1 MAQQTLYLGCHL
13 SNAKGYAAAG
23 RVALSIGANT
33 FQFFTRNPRGGG
45 AKAID
50 PDDAEALNALCR
62 EHQFSTLVAH
72 APYTLNPCSADAK
85 VRDFAYRCLGEDIA
99 RMENFPNQVYNLH
112 PGSHVG
118 QGIESGIRQTVSL
131 INEILTPRQSTTVL
145 FETMSGGGS
154 EIGGRFEQIAA
165 LISGTRLQD
174 KIGVCL
180 DTCHVF
186 AAGYD
191 IKHDLDGV
199 LEAIGLGGDD
209 NAGARL
215 TVLRAIDKLDKFD
228 LIVLDDLSYVRKDQ
242 VETSALFELIAHRYE
257 RHSLAITANQPFSAW
272 DNVFPDPAMTVAA
285 IDRLVHHA
293 EVLTLAGDSY
303 RTRARRELLAKERNN

>member
-1 MAQQTLYLGCHL
+1 MEQQTLYLGCHL

-50 PDDAEALNALCR
+50 PDDAGALNTLCR
-62 EHQFSTLVAH
+62 ENQFGTLVAH
-72 APYTLNPCSADAK
+72 APYTLNPCSTDAK

-118 QGIESGIRQTVSL
+118 QGIEVGIRQTVDL
-131 INEILTPRQSTTVL
+131 INDILTPEQSTTVL

-191 IKHDLDGV
+191 IKNDLDGV
-199 LEAIGLGGDD
+199 LESFDRIVGLRWLKALHLNDSLFDLGYGKDRHARIGEGFIGLD
-209 NAGARL
+209 A
-215 TVLRAIDKLDKFD
+215 LRAIAHHEAFRGLPMI
-228 LIVLDDLSYVRKDQ
+228 L
-242 VETSALFELIAHRYE
+242 ETPNEPPEHGDEI
-257 RHSLAITANQPFSAW
+257 
-272 DNVFPDPAMTVAA
+272 
-285 IDRLVHHA
+285 RLLRV
-293 EVLTLAGDSY
+293 
-303 RTRARRELLAKERNN
+303 

>member
-50 PDDAEALNALCR
+50 PDDAKALNALCR
-62 EHQFSTLVAH
+62 EHQFGALVAH
-72 APYTLNPCSADAK
+72 APYTLNPCSAEAK

-199 LEAIGLGGDD
+199 LEAFDRIVGLRWLKALHINDSLFDLSCGKDRHARIGEGFIGLDALRTIAHHEAFRGLPMILETPNEPPEHGDEI
-209 NAGARL
+209 RL
-215 TVLRAIDKLDKFD
+215 LRA
-228 LIVLDDLSYVRKDQ
+228 
-242 VETSALFELIAHRYE
+242 
-257 RHSLAITANQPFSAW
+257 
-272 DNVFPDPAMTVAA
+272 
-285 IDRLVHHA
+285 
-293 EVLTLAGDSY
+293 
-303 RTRARRELLAKERNN
+303 

>member
-1 MAQQTLYLGCHL
+1 MEQQTLFLGCHL

-23 RVALSIGANT
+23 HVALSIGANT
-33 FQFFTRNPRGGG
+33 FQFFTRNPRGGS
-45 AKAID
+45 AKAIN
-50 PDDAEALNALCR
+50 PDDAEALNTLCR
-62 EHQFSTLVAH
+62 EHQFGTLVAH
-72 APYTLNPCSADAK
+72 APYTLNPCSADAN

-118 QGIESGIRQTVSL
+118 QGIESGIRQTVNL
-131 INEILTPRQSTTVL
+131 INEILTPRQSTTIL

-191 IKHDLDGV
+191 VKNDLDGV
-199 LEAIGLGGDD
+199 LEAFDRIVGLRWLKALHINDSLFDLGNGKDRHARIGEGFIGLDALHAIAHHEAFRGMPMILETPNEPQEHGDEI
-209 NAGARL
+209 RL
-215 TVLRAIDKLDKFD
+215 LRA
-228 LIVLDDLSYVRKDQ
+228 
-242 VETSALFELIAHRYE
+242 
-257 RHSLAITANQPFSAW
+257 
-272 DNVFPDPAMTVAA
+272 
-285 IDRLVHHA
+285 
-293 EVLTLAGDSY
+293 
-303 RTRARRELLAKERNN
+303 

>member
-1 MAQQTLYLGCHL
+1 MESTSLYLGCHL

-50 PDDAEALNALCR
+50 PKDAETLNTLCR
-62 EHQFSTLVAH
+62 ENRFGTLVAH
-72 APYTLNPCSADAK
+72 APYTLNPCSADGK

-99 RMENFPNQVYNLH
+99 RMEYFPNQVYNLH

-118 QGIESGIRQTVSL
+118 QGIAAGIRLTVSL
-131 INEILTPRQSTTVL
+131 INEILTPEQSTTVL

-154 EIGGRFEQIAA
+154 EIGGRFEQIAE
-165 LISGTRLQD
+165 LISGTARQD

-191 IKHDLDGV
+191 VRNDLDGV
-199 LEAIGLGGDD
+199 LEAFDKIVGLRWLKALHLNDSLFDLGSGKDRHARIGEGFIGLDAMRRIAQHEAFRGLPMILETPNEPPEHRDEIK
-209 NAGARL
+209 L
-215 TVLRAIDKLDKFD
+215 LRA
-228 LIVLDDLSYVRKDQ
+228 
-242 VETSALFELIAHRYE
+242 
-257 RHSLAITANQPFSAW
+257 
-272 DNVFPDPAMTVAA
+272 
-285 IDRLVHHA
+285 
-293 EVLTLAGDSY
+293 
-303 RTRARRELLAKERNN
+303 

>member
-1 MAQQTLYLGCHL
+1 MESSELYLGCHL

-33 FQFFTRNPRGGG
+33 FQFFTRNPRGGS

-50 PDDAEALNALCR
+50 PEDAEALNTLCR
-62 EHQFSTLVAH
+62 ENRFGSLVAH

-99 RMENFPNQVYNLH
+99 RMEYFPNQVYNLH

-118 QGIESGIRQTVSL
+118 QGIAAGVHQTVSL
-131 INEILTPRQSTTVL
+131 INEILSPEQSTTVL

-154 EIGGRFEQIAA
+154 EIGGRFEEIAE
-165 LISGTRLQD
+165 LISGTARQD

-191 IKHDLDGV
+191 VKNDLDGV
-199 LEAIGLGGDD
+199 LAAFDKIVGLRWLKALHLNDSLFDLGCGKDRHARIGEGFIGLEAMRTIAHHEAFRGLPMILETPNEPPEHGDEIK
-209 NAGARL
+209 L
-215 TVLRAIDKLDKFD
+215 LRA
-228 LIVLDDLSYVRKDQ
+228 
-242 VETSALFELIAHRYE
+242 
-257 RHSLAITANQPFSAW
+257 
-272 DNVFPDPAMTVAA
+272 
-285 IDRLVHHA
+285 
-293 EVLTLAGDSY
+293 
-303 RTRARRELLAKERNN
+303 

>member
-1 MAQQTLYLGCHL
+1 MESSELYLGCHL

-33 FQFFTRNPRGGG
+33 FQFFTRNPRGGS

-50 PDDAEALNALCR
+50 PEDAEALNTLCR
-62 EHQFSTLVAH
+62 ENRFGSLVAH

-99 RMENFPNQVYNLH
+99 RMEYFPNQVYNLH

-118 QGIESGIRQTVSL
+118 QGIAAGIDQTVSL
-131 INEILTPRQSTTVL
+131 INEILSPEQSTMVL

-154 EIGGRFEQIAA
+154 EIGGRFEEIAE
-165 LISGTRLQD
+165 LISGTARQD

-191 IKHDLDGV
+191 VKNDLDGV
-199 LEAIGLGGDD
+199 LAAFDKIVGLRWLKALHLNDSLFDLGCGKDRHARIGEGFIGLEAMRTIVHHEAFRGLPMILETPNEPPEHEDEIK
-209 NAGARL
+209 L
-215 TVLRAIDKLDKFD
+215 LRA
-228 LIVLDDLSYVRKDQ
+228 
-242 VETSALFELIAHRYE
+242 
-257 RHSLAITANQPFSAW
+257 
-272 DNVFPDPAMTVAA
+272 
-285 IDRLVHHA
+285 
-293 EVLTLAGDSY
+293 
-303 RTRARRELLAKERNN
+303 

>member
-1 MAQQTLYLGCHL
+1 MEQSTLYLGCHL
-13 SNAKGYAAAG
+13 SNAKGYATAG

-50 PDDAEALNALCR
+50 PEDAEALNVLCR
-62 EHQFSTLVAH
+62 ENRFGMLVAH

-99 RMENFPNQVYNLH
+99 RMEYFPNQVYNLH

-118 QGIESGIRQTVSL
+118 QGIAAGIRLTVSL
-131 INEILTPRQSTTVL
+131 INEILTPEQSTTVL

-154 EIGGRFEQIAA
+154 EIGGRFEQIAE
-165 LISGTRLQD
+165 LISGTARQD

-180 DTCHVF
+180 DTCHIF

-191 IKHDLDGV
+191 IRNDLDGV
-199 LEAIGLGGDD
+199 LEAFDKIVGLRWLKALHLNDSLFDLGCGKDRHARIGEGFIGLDAMRKIAHHEVFRGLPMILETPNEPPEHGDEI
-209 NAGARL
+209 NL
-215 TVLRAIDKLDKFD
+215 LRA
-228 LIVLDDLSYVRKDQ
+228 
-242 VETSALFELIAHRYE
+242 
-257 RHSLAITANQPFSAW
+257 
-272 DNVFPDPAMTVAA
+272 
-285 IDRLVHHA
+285 
-293 EVLTLAGDSY
+293 
-303 RTRARRELLAKERNN
+303 